1 MNAKNLLLA
10 SLIGGL
16 VIAVLSNFPFIN
28 WLNCILCM
36 WVWLGGIFAAWLY
49 KRFEG
54 SVTVGQGA
62 AVGALA
68 GLIAGLVGAVI
79 SLLGFTGTQA
89 ALDAMSQYLGPEV
102 TGGIQLSELA
112 GPLTV
117 FAGIINVLIYALF
130 GVVGGLI
137 GGSIFKSKGATAAT
151 VVSTPVVPTPAPQM
165 PPPPTV
171 MPVEPPLQSTPLQE
185 PVEPIQESDTLSQSL
200 DSFSLDNPDE
210 PTPKSDKPDSFS

>member
-28 WLNCILCM
+28 WLNCVLCM

-68 GLIAGLVGAVI
+68 GLIAGLTGAVI
-79 SLLGFTGTQA
+79 SLLGFTGTRA

-102 TGGIQLSELA
+102 TGGIDLGELA
-112 GPLTV
+112 GPMTV
-117 FAGIINVLIYALF
+117 VASIMNILVFIFF
-130 GVVGGLI
+130 GVIGGLI
-137 GGSIFKSKGATAAT
+137 GGAIFKSKGIATQVA
-151 VVSTPVVPTPAPQM
+151 PTPAPQM
-165 PPPPTV
+165 PPPPSV
-171 MPVEPPLQSTPLQE
+171 MPVEPLLRSTPLQE
-185 PVEPIQESDTLSQSL
+185 PVEPLQESDTLSQAP
-200 DSFSLDNPDE
+200 DSSSLDNPDE